1 MTCIG
6 LLLSMY
12 LGIYLQDTKYFALVY
27 QKGEPFLTYGD
38 ADLGGNADSSKSTTG
53 YIVLMSGAAISWQS
67 KLQFIVA
74 KSITEAEF
82 VAASTTENEI
92 MWLRIVLKE
101 LKFEIKQTS
110 SLFIDNQSAVQ
121 VAKSLLGGVAKI

>member
-1 MTCIG
+1 VVLKSHDLHWAVAQHVLRYLSAGYKVFCTCIPEG
-6 LLLSMY
+6 RTIS
-12 LGIYLQDTKYFALVY
+12 
-27 QKGEPFLTYGD
+27 
-38 ADLGGNADSSKSTTG
+38 DL
-53 YIVLMSGAAISWQS
+53 WRCRFRRQS